1 MVVRAAGEHLVAG
14 YTQARAAR
22 KAKQLPRFRP
32 SRTSLHAPNLSEARG
47 AILSSIEEDCRGG
60 AVTTAV
66 GALGIS
72 AERLGRAAPCT
83 FSFSR
88 LTLTQIARIAWDTD
102 RQITIALRRPL
113 AKEGNPDDLRCAR
126 ALHAE
131 EFQPIHG

>member
-22 KAKQLPRFRP
+22 NGQAVAAVPALPP
-32 SRTSLHAPNLSEARG
+32 SLHAPNLSEASG